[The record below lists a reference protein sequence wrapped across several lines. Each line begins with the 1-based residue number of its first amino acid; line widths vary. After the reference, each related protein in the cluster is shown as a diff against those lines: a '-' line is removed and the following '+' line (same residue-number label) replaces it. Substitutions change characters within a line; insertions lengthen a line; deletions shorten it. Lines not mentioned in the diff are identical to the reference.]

1 MTPKVT
7 IYSRP
12 ACCLCDE
19 VKQQLEELRNR
30 ARFELEQI
38 NIDEDEELR
47 RLYNEQVPVVMING
61 RKAFKYRVDSKE
73 FLRKLAAAEASG

>member
-12 ACCLCDE
+12 SCCLCDE
-19 VKQQLEELRNR
+19 VKEQLEGLRPR

-47 RLYNEQVPVVMING
+47 RLYNEQVPLVMING
-61 RKAFKYRVDSKE
+61 RKAFKYRVDSEE
-73 FLRKLAAAEASG
+73 FLRKLAAIEAGG

>member
-12 ACCLCDE
+12 QCCLCDE
-19 VKQQLEELRNR
+19 VKQQLEQLRNR

-61 RKAFKYRVDSKE
+61 RKAFKYRVDSQE
-73 FLRKLAAAEASG
+73 FLRKLEAARAGG